1 MGRLKGHARDQRF
14 LTPIVMDEEKDI
26 FIIFDTIIQCKRHF
40 SLSLMKRPNNLVL
53 SLQPSLIFASKASAY
68 PNGAPLGACYWLLS
82 LTADIGQVLR
92 ACQVQTL

>member
-1 MGRLKGHARDQRF
+1 
-14 LTPIVMDEEKDI
+14 LTPIVIDEEKNI
-26 FIIFDTIIQCKRHF
+26 FIIFDTLIQCKKKHF

-82 LTADIGQVLR
+82 LTADIGQAGR
-92 ACQVQTL
+92 PYQGQF